1 MQPHN
6 AKRQL
11 SLEQQRALDAWNQCA
26 RYDDKHVNA
35 AKSLPAM
42 IMNSGL
48 LQVLAFCH
56 HKQNEYAFVGDDLCR
71 WLRHRFPSLSNA
83 SHFEDFLNT
92 LTQSDPRQY
101 QQISAEALA
110 WLKWLRLMAAA
121 RSASQEKGNRNA
133 QSRNS

>member
-6 AKRQL
+6 AQRQL
-11 SLEQQRALDAWNQCA
+11 TLEQQRALDTWNQCA

-48 LQVLAFCH
+48 MQVLAFCH
-56 HKQNEYAFVGDDLCR
+56 HKKNEYAVVGDDLSR
-71 WLRHRFPSLSNA
+71 WLRHRFPNLSNA
-83 SHFEDFLNT
+83 KHFEHFMNALA
-92 LTQSDPRQY
+92 QSDPRQY
-101 QQISAEALA
+101 QVVVAEAVA

-121 RSASQEKGNRNA
+121 RLASQEKGNRNA